1 MISREDQGGSGGDSE
16 RVPGRL
22 GPRAQSPPKP
32 CRDRF
37 VGAVAGEGTRKSAL
51 TRGARSGGGS
61 AVSWW
66 CTLPA
71 RILKA
76 TRSSGGTQETV
87 KIHRRPEMSE
97 SQGFDQTIDKRD
109 NTTAKCRKVNLTFG
123 GLLVKDALIVKKTVR
138 RSSSSEFLVWGYIT

>member
-1 MISREDQGGSGGDSE
+1 MIP

-32 CRDRF
+32 RCDRF
-37 VGAVAGEGTRKSAL
+37 VDAAAGKRRRKSAL
-51 TRGARSGGGS
+51 TRGARSGSGA

-66 CTLPA
+66 CTLSV

-76 TRSSGGTQETV
+76 TRSSGGTQETI

-97 SQGFDQTIDKRD
+97 SQVGFDRTIDKRD
-109 NTTAKCRKVNLTFG
+109 NTIAKCR
-123 GLLVKDALIVKKTVR
+123 KTVR
-138 RSSSSEFLVWGYIT
+138 RSSSSEFLVWGCITMLVLLEDSIQWILIKLSICLSLLQIYV

>member
-32 CRDRF
+32 RRDRF
-37 VGAVAGEGTRKSAL
+37 VGAVAGERTRKSAL
-51 TRGARSGGGS
+51 TRGARSGGDS

-97 SQGFDQTIDKRD
+97 SQG
-109 NTTAKCRKVNLTFG
+109 VNLTFDS
-123 GLLVKDALIVKKTVR
+123 LLVKGALIVRKTVR
-138 RSSSSEFLVWGYIT
+138 RSSSSEFLVWGCI